1 MPISHRLPKILLRAL
16 LSLSAIFALS
26 IPLLLTACGGSA
38 SSTPGAAQGK
48 WTWMSG
54 SNATG
59 ANGMD
64 QPGVYGTM
72 GVAAAGNDPG
82 GRAGSVSWTDNS
94 GNFWLFGG
102 CGDDSTGTFGD
113 LNDLW
118 AFNPTTKEWMW
129 MGGSSTVGSNGGQP
143 GVYGTEGTAAASN
156 VPGGRNSSVSWID
169 SSDNLWLFGGYGDDS
184 TGAIGN
190 LNDLW
195 AFNPTTKEWTWMGGS
210 NTTTANGNGQP
221 GAYGTLG
228 VAAAGN
234 DPGGRNSS
242 VSWIDSSG
250 HLWLFGGFGADSTG
264 MAGHLND
271 LWEFNPTT
279 KEWTW
284 MSGSSTVPS
293 VDGGQPGVYGTEGTA
308 AASNVPGGRNSSVS
322 WIDSSGNLWLFGGY
336 GIDSTGASGHLN
348 DLWEFNP
355 TTKEWTW
362 MSGSSTVPSAN
373 GGPPSGQSGVYGT
386 EGTAAASNVPGGRL
400 GSVSWIDSGNFWLFG
415 GEGYGSTGTPGY
427 LNDLWEFNPTSKM
440 WTWMSGS
447 NAASTNANPNPGVYG
462 TEGTAAASNVPGGR
476 AASVSWADS
485 SGNLW
490 LFGGMDG
497 TGSIVTQGDNLN
509 DLWRYQ
515 P

>member
-1 MPISHRLPKILLRAL
+1 MPISHRSSKVLLRVL

-293 VDGGQPGVYGTEGTA
+293 
-308 AASNVPGGRNSSVS
+308 
-322 WIDSSGNLWLFGGY
+322 
-336 GIDSTGASGHLN
+336 
-348 DLWEFNP
+348 
-355 TTKEWTW
+355 
-362 MSGSSTVPSAN
+362 AN

>member
-1 MPISHRLPKILLRAL
+1 
-16 LSLSAIFALS
+16 
-26 IPLLLTACGGSA
+26 
-38 SSTPGAAQGK
+38 
-48 WTWMSG
+48 MSG

-293 VDGGQPGVYGTEGTA
+293 
-308 AASNVPGGRNSSVS
+308 
-322 WIDSSGNLWLFGGY
+322 
-336 GIDSTGASGHLN
+336 
-348 DLWEFNP
+348 
-355 TTKEWTW
+355 
-362 MSGSSTVPSAN
+362 AN